1 MGKEAHIF
9 MADSVQLY
17 IFMLRSKEDDRKKHA
32 YTHTNNFLSSRNKK
46 KRITQNGTPRYY
58 IAPQNF
64 KSKDE

>member
-46 KRITQNGTPRYY
+46 K
-58 IAPQNF
+58 
-64 KSKDE
+64 E